1 MKEWPQVGTEIV
13 PRFWHL
19 RLRLWYLLPRGP
31 ARLIAEFNQLD
42 MTMDLCLDLCRAT
55 DRFRIG
61 MLWWRDLVGLQPGSV
76 IVQRAAKRLHA
87 GKTTE
92 LTCLRDAR
100 VCLVRANLLLAG
112 QGEQHCGRSRR

>member
-1 MKEWPQVGTEIV
+1 LSLDSGIFAFDYGIFSRAV
-13 PRFWHL
+13 R
-19 RLRLWYLLPRGP
+19 RAYL
-31 ARLIAEFNQLD
+31 AEFNQLE

-61 MLWWRDLVGLQPGSV
+61 MLWWRDLVGLQLGSV

-92 LTCLRDAR
+92 LTWLRDAR

-112 QGEQHCGRSRR
+112 QGEQHRGRSRR